1 MTARR
6 ITAGLVGA
14 LTVVALLPAV
24 AAVPSAAQ
32 PAPAD
37 AAAAQTDDEPGL
49 LVATEGEG
57 TGLWVVELEE
67 PSLATYTG
75 GTAGLRPTS
84 PQVTGADQ
92 LDVEAPASR
101 AYLAHLDDRQS
112 RLRDDIEHA
121 LGRDVEVAFEY
132 RNVVNGL
139 AVRVDDEEA
148 ERLTRVPGVGAVY
161 RDVER
166 EPLTDVSHDLIS
178 TPSIWSGETG
188 TDAGTR
194 GEGVLVGVI
203 DSGINPEHPSFAET
217 GGDGNAPANPFGAG
231 TYVGVCAADHPE
243 HEDICNDKLVGAW
256 NFHPSA
262 PDAQDDDGHGS
273 HTAST
278 AAGNVHEATATIGSG
293 TFTRTVQGVAPHAN
307 VISYLVCSPSCPSTS
322 SVAAVEQAIEDG
334 VDVLNYS
341 ISGADDPWNDVVDLA
356 FLEAFNAGIFVA
368 TSAGN
373 DGPGEST
380 VAHTGPWN
388 AAVAAT
394 THYRAFANT
403 VDVTG
408 PAPVPDGLTG
418 LPAVPG
424 SGPAPSADIEAEL
437 RDAAVVAPG
446 NARGCQPFEAGT
458 FDGAL
463 ALVDRGDCEFS
474 VKVTNAA
481 EAGAVAVL
489 VANNVG
495 GPPTAMGLLEDT
507 TIPAAMIEQR
517 SAAALRSTAAGGA
530 VTARLNATTELITN
544 HEWEDLVAGF
554 SSRGPS
560 HLDLLAPTFAAPGVD
575 ILAAGSARDGDPN
588 RYIVNSGTSMASPH
602 AAGAGALLTALHP
615 DWSPAEIRSALAT
628 TADTGILEENGTTPA
643 DPLDIGSGRID
654 LDAAG
659 RAGLVMDESYTDFLA
674 ADPAAGGDP
683 ATLNLPAFV
692 DGTCVGTCAWTRTV
706 RNVADVP
713 ATYTAGATAPD
724 GLTVAVEPATFT
736 LAPGATRDVTV
747 TVTADL
753 ATVPP
758 GQASFA
764 EVRFTTDATHANG
777 RAIAPAHYPV
787 VVTPREEVPP
797 SLAVTPGSVTA
808 TQRPDETVAH
818 TLTLD
823 NGGNTDL
830 RWEVYADDELRQPR
844 GAVTP
849 VTTQQLPAELSG
861 GGFTG
866 SGATGEAVVP
876 AREPD
881 SITQTLTHSASQAI
895 VAGNGIACSS
905 DDGATTSAN
914 SYLRTFTLA
923 DFGVGDEFDVTEVEF
938 GVESLTVAQELTVGL
953 STLKD
958 PAAPLTRANLEPVG
972 SATQTLQ
979 PQRQT
984 LATVP
989 VTGVIPAGA
998 TLVVEVSAPDLS
1010 GVGGFWPGTN
1020 RAGQSAPTYLTAPG
1034 CGVTEPADLGAVGYP
1049 WVHLVMNV
1057 VGTTEAPAC
1066 AAPGE
1071 LPWLDVA
1078 PLAGTVAPD
1087 ATGRLDLTVDSTG
1100 LRPGT
1105 RTGLLCLRTNDP
1117 DDELTTVP
1125 LAVTVIGD
1133 TGLTGDAAQT
1143 RLTADG
1149 LADDQL
1155 GNAVAIDGD
1164 TAVVGASQADV
1175 DEFGASGAAYVYTR
1189 SGDGWERQATLLPD
1203 GERDWGM
1210 VFGRS
1215 VAIDGDTIV
1224 VGATGAS
1231 FDGSRPGAAY
1241 VFVRDGGTWTQ
1252 QAKLST
1258 NDVRWGAELGYSVA
1272 VDGDTVAAGAPGEHL
1287 GDDNAA
1293 GVVQIFTRDGD
1304 AWTAGPRLAGS
1315 GVSSFGNFGSSVS
1328 LDGTTLLV
1336 GAPNTTARGVFR
1348 QGAAYVFTDD
1358 GDGWAERA
1366 TLLPS
1371 DPAPELAFGTS
1382 VGLDRGTAV
1391 VGAGGPGLDWVQS
1404 HGAVYVYE
1412 GRDDAWS
1419 EQAKLTSTGTHV
1431 NDRFGWS
1438 VGIDR
1443 GTVVVG
1449 APYRGRTAGVDLR
1462 KGAAVVFVRDGDGW
1476 TQQRVLLGSDTA
1488 QGDHLGTAVAVSGDD
1503 VLAGAPNAHV
1513 GDVADQGAAYVFV
1526 PGADAPAPPSITVEP
1541 GELAADVAAGGS
1553 TAQELTIGNAGE
1565 RDLHWDIDAASTLS
1579 GPLRPAGTTTV
1590 VESGPAAVPPAAA
1603 TDGWATSLGD
1613 EGTSAVTEDG
1623 PAAPATGTVRLTH
1636 SASMEVVE
1644 SGVPVCAS
1652 NQTGTTRANRF
1663 LRTFTLADFGIEGA
1677 FDVSEVT
1684 FGLQLVT
1691 PSADLTVNLYT
1702 LDGPFEYVNLT
1713 RLASE
1718 TVTLED
1724 AAETLVSVPV
1734 STRVPA
1740 GATLVLEVA
1749 TPDLLNVGAVVPGAN
1764 SAGQTGPSYISA
1776 DDCGAPNPVTMES
1789 LGFPDAHLVMAVDGT
1804 PREPIRCELPD
1815 WLGADPASGTVAPGE
1830 NGTATVTLDAA
1841 GLAPGEYAAHLCVAS
1856 DDPAAPVT
1864 PVPVRLTVGEP
1875 GEPELSVE
1883 TYLQRGIWYGR
1894 LTWTGID
1901 AERVDVERDGLV
1913 VATVA
1918 NTGAHVD
1925 QIGRPRIGEAF
1936 TYRVCAAGTDA
1947 CSAPV
1952 TVFPRGEIRG
1962 PDRR

>member
-1 MTARR
+1 MIARR
-6 ITAGLVGA
+6 ITAALLGA
-14 LTVVALLPAV
+14 FTVVAMLPA
-24 AAVPSAAQ
+24 APATAAAQ
-32 PAPAD
+32 PAAPPPEAAD
-37 AAAAQTDDEPGL
+37 APGL

-75 GTAGLRPTS
+75 GTAALRPTS
-84 PQVTGADQ
+84 PQVTGADR

-101 AYLAHLDDRQS
+101 AYLAHLDDRHDG
-112 RLRDDIEHA
+112 LRAAIDDE
-121 LGRDVEVAFEY
+121 LGRDVEVVFEY

-139 AVRVDDEEA
+139 AVRVDDDEA
-148 ERLTRVPGVGAVY
+148 ERLTRLPGVAAVY

-166 EPLTDVSHDLIS
+166 EPLTDVSHELIRS
-178 TPSIWSGETG
+178 ASIWSGATG
-188 TDAGTR
+188 SDAGTR

-203 DSGINPEHPSFAET
+203 DGGINPDHPSFAAT
-217 GGDGNAPANPFGAG
+217 GGDGYTPENPFGAG
-231 TYVGVCAADHPE
+231 TYVGVCAPDHPD

-256 NFHPSA
+256 NLHPASPSA
-262 PDAQDDDGHGS
+262 QDVDGHGS

-278 AAGNVHEATATIGSG
+278 AAGNVHEAEVTVGIG

-307 VISYLVCSPSCPSTS
+307 VISYLVCAPSCPSTS
-322 SVAAVEQAIEDG
+322 SVAAVEQAIADG
-334 VDVLNYS
+334 VDVINYS

-356 FLEAFNAGIFVA
+356 FLEAFNAGVFVA

-424 SGPAPSADIEAEL
+424 SGPAPADDIEAEL
-437 RDAAVVAPG
+437 RDAAVVAPD
-446 NARGCQPFEAGT
+446 NALGCLPFEAGT
-458 FDGAL
+458 FDGAV
-463 ALVDRGDCEFS
+463 AMVDRGDCDFA
-474 VKVTNAA
+474 VKVANATD
-481 EAGAVAVL
+481 AGAVAVL
-489 VANNVG
+489 VANNVA
-495 GPPTAMGLLEDT
+495 GPPTAMGGLEDT
-507 TIPAAMIEQR
+507 TIPALMVEQR
-517 SAAALRSTAAGGA
+517 SAAALRAAGPA
-530 VTARLNATTELITN
+530 LTARVNATTALLEN
-544 HEWEDLVAGF
+544 HDWEDLVAGF

-560 HLDLLAPTFAAPGVD
+560 RLDLLAPTFAAPGVD
-575 ILAAGSARDGDPN
+575 ILAAGSARDGDPDQ
-588 RYIVNSGTSMASPH
+588 YIVNSGTSMASPH

-615 DWSPAEIRSALAT
+615 DWSPAEIRSALAA
-628 TADTGILEENGTTPA
+628 TAETGILEEDGATPA

-713 ATYTAGATAPD
+713 ATYTATATSPA
-724 GLTVAVEPATFT
+724 GVTVAVEPAEFT
-736 LAPGATRDVTV
+736 LAPGATQQLEV

-753 ATVPP
+753 ETVPL
-758 GQASFA
+758 GQPSFA
-764 EVRFTTDATHANG
+764 ELRLTTDASHANG
-777 RAIAPAHYPV
+777 RAVAPAHFPV
-787 VVTPREEVPP
+787 VVTPRVEEPP
-797 SLAVTPGSVTA
+797 SLTVTPGAVTA
-808 TQRPDETVAH
+808 TQRVDETATH
-818 TLTLD
+818 TFTLD
-823 NGGNTDL
+823 NGGNIDL
-830 RWEVYADDELRQPR
+830 EWELYADGELRQPR
-844 GAVTP
+844 GEATP
-849 VTTQQLPAELSG
+849 VLTAPLPAGLG
-861 GGFTG
+861 GGALTA

-876 AREPD
+876 ARDPD
-881 SITQTLTHSASQAI
+881 DRVTQTLTHSASQA
-895 VAGNGIACSS
+895 VLAGNAIACSA
-905 DDGATTSAN
+905 DDGVTTTAN

-923 DFGVGDEFDVTEVEF
+923 DFGVGGGFDVTEVEF
-938 GVESLTVAQELTVGL
+938 GVESLTVAQDLTVSL
-953 STLKD
+953 YTLKD
-958 PAAPLTRANLEPVG
+958 PAAPLTRANLEAVG

-989 VTGVIPAGA
+989 VTAAIPAGA
-998 TLVVEVSAPDLS
+998 TLVAEVSAPDLT

-1034 CGVTEPADLGAVGYP
+1034 CDVTEPADLAALGFPAA
-1049 WVHLVMNV
+1049 HLVLNV
-1057 VGTTEAPAC
+1057 VGMTDAPAC
-1066 AAPGE
+1066 STPAD

-1078 PLAGTVAPD
+1078 PLSGSVGPD
-1087 ATGRLDLTVDSTG
+1087 ATGRLDVTVDTAEVPPSR
-1100 LRPGT
+1100 LDA
-1105 RTGLLCLRTNDP
+1105 LLCLRTNDP
-1117 DDELTTVP
+1117 GDDLTMIP
-1125 LAVTVIGD
+1125 LSVTVVGD
-1133 TGLTGDAAQT
+1133 SGLTGDAEQT
-1143 RLTADG
+1143 RLSTDG
-1149 LADDQL
+1149 LPDDQQ
-1155 GNAVAIDGD
+1155 GSAVAIDGD
-1164 TAVVGASQADV
+1164 TAVVGASSADV
-1175 DEFGASGAAYVYTR
+1175 DEFGNSGAAYVYTR

-1203 GERDWGM
+1203 GERDWGL

-1224 VGATGAS
+1224 VGATGATLG
-1231 FDGSRPGAAY
+1231 DSRPGAAY
-1241 VFVRDGGTWTQ
+1241 VFVRDGDTWTQ

-1272 VDGDTVAAGAPGEHL
+1272 IDGDTVAVSAPGEHL
-1287 GDDNAA
+1287 GDINVA
-1293 GVVQIFTRDGD
+1293 GVVYLFTRDGD
-1304 AWTAGPRLAGS
+1304 AWTIGPRLAGS
-1315 GVSSFGNFGSSVS
+1315 GVTDFGNFGWSVS
-1328 LDGTTLLV
+1328 LDDGTLLV

-1358 GDGWAERA
+1358 GGGWAERA

-1371 DPAPELAFGTS
+1371 DPGPELAFGTS
-1382 VGLDRGTAV
+1382 VDVDGGTAV
-1391 VGAGGPGLDWVQS
+1391 VGASGPGFDFVPS
-1404 HGAVYVYE
+1404 RGAVYVYD
-1412 GRDDAWS
+1412 GREADWA
-1419 EQAKLTSTGTHV
+1419 EQAKLTSSGTHV

-1443 GTVVVG
+1443 GTVVAG
-1449 APYRGRTAGVDLR
+1449 APYQGRTAGVDLE
-1462 KGAAVVFVRDGDGW
+1462 KGAAVVFTRDGDGW
-1476 TQQRVLLGSDTA
+1476 TQQRTLLASDTA

-1503 VLAGAPNAHV
+1503 VLAGAPNAHA

-1526 PGADAPAPPSITVEP
+1526 PGADAPAPPSITVTP
-1541 GELAADVAAGGS
+1541 GEITATAPAGES
-1553 TAQELTIGNAGE
+1553 TTAPLTIGNAGE
-1565 RDLHWDIDAASTLS
+1565 RDLRWAIDTATTMS

-1590 VESGPAAVPPAAA
+1590 VESGPAAPAPQAEAPDACVPLDAEA
-1603 TDGWATSLGD
+1603 TTDD
-1613 EGTSAVTEDG
+1613 
-1623 PAAPATGTVRLTH
+1623 AAPLEADAVRLTH
-1636 SASMEVVE
+1636 SASLAVDE
-1644 SGVPVCAS
+1644 STIVPVCS
-1652 NQTGTTRANRF
+1652 STQTGTTRENRF

-1677 FDVSEVT
+1677 FDVDEVT
-1684 FGLQLVT
+1684 FGLQLVV

-1713 RLASE
+1713 RLATQ
-1718 TVTLED
+1718 TVTVED
-1724 AAETLVSVPV
+1724 GDEGLVTVPV
-1734 STRVPA
+1734 DARVPA

-1749 TPDLLNVGAVVPGAN
+1749 APDLLGVGAVVPGAN
-1764 SAGQTGPSYISA
+1764 SAGQAGPSYISA

-1804 PREPIRCELPD
+1804 PLEPIRCELPD
-1815 WLGADPASGTVAPGE
+1815 WLVADPASGTVAPGE
-1830 NGTATVTLDAA
+1830 EATAVVTLDAA
-1841 GLAPGEYAAHLCVAS
+1841 GLAPGEYAAHLCVAGN
-1856 DDPAAPVT
+1856 DPVAPVT
-1864 PVPVRLTVGEP
+1864 SVPVSLTVEAP
-1875 GEPELSVE
+1875 GEPELDVE
-1883 TYLQRGIWYGR
+1883 TFLQRGIWYAT

-1901 AERVDVERDGLV
+1901 AERVDVEKDGLV

-1918 NTGAHVD
+1918 NTGTHVD
-1925 QIGRPRIGEAF
+1925 QIGRPRIGDSF
-1936 TYRVCAAGTDA
+1936 TYRVCAAGTDT

>member
-24 AAVPSAAQ
+24 AAAPSAAQ
-32 PAPAD
+32 PAAPPPEPD
-37 AAAAQTDDEPGL
+37 APGL

-57 TGLWVVELEE
+57 TGLWVVELDE

-112 RLRDDIEHA
+112 TLRDDIEDE
-121 LGRDVEVAFEY
+121 LGREVEVAFEY

-148 ERLTRVPGVGAVY
+148 ERLTELPGVAAVY

-178 TPSIWSGETG
+178 TASIWAGETG

-203 DSGINPEHPSFAET
+203 DSGINPGHPSFAAT
-217 GGDGNAPANPFGAG
+217 GGDGYTPVNPFGAG
-231 TYVGVCAADHPE
+231 TYVGVCAPDHPE

-256 NFHPSA
+256 NFHPAA

-278 AAGNVHEATATIGSG
+278 AAGNVHEATATIGNG

-307 VISYLVCSPSCPSTS
+307 VISYLVCSPSCPTTS
-322 SVAAVEQAIEDG
+322 SVAAVEQAIDDG

-368 TSAGN
+368 ASAGN

-403 VDVTG
+403 LDVTG

-424 SGPAPSADIEAEL
+424 SGPAPEADIEAEL

-481 EAGAVAVL
+481 DAGAVAVL

-495 GPPTAMGLLEDT
+495 GPPTAMGALEDT
-507 TIPAAMIEQR
+507 TIPALMIEQR
-517 SAAALRSTAAGGA
+517 SSAAIRALSGT
-530 VTARLNATTELITN
+530 VTARLNAATELITN
-544 HEWEDLVAGF
+544 HDWEDLVAGF

-575 ILAAGSARDGDPN
+575 ILAAGSARDGDPDQ
-588 RYIVNSGTSMASPH
+588 YIVNSGTSMASPH
-602 AAGAGALLTALHP
+602 VAGAGALLTALHP
-615 DWSPAEIRSALAT
+615 DWSPAEIRSALAA

-643 DPLDIGSGRID
+643 DPLDVGSGRID

-692 DGTCVGTCAWTRTV
+692 DGTCTGTCSWTRTV
-706 RNVADVP
+706 RNVADVE
-713 ATYTAGATAPD
+713 AAYTATTTAPD
-724 GLTVAVEPATFT
+724 GLAVTVEPATFA
-736 LAPGATRDVTV
+736 LAPGATQDVTV

-753 ATVPP
+753 AAVPL
-758 GQASFA
+758 GQPSFA
-764 EVRFTTDATHANG
+764 EVRFATDATHANG
-777 RAIAPAHYPV
+777 RAVAPAHYPV

-797 SLAVTPGSVTA
+797 SLAVTPGSLTA
-808 TQRPDETVAH
+808 TQRPDETATH

-844 GAVTP
+844 GATTP
-849 VTTQQLPAELSG
+849 VTTQPLPAGLSG
-861 GGFTG
+861 GELTG
-866 SGATGEAVVP
+866 SGGTGETVVP
-876 AREPD
+876 TREAGG
-881 SITQTLTHSASQAI
+881 IAQTLTHSASQAI
-895 VAGNGIACSS
+895 VAGNGIACSA
-905 DDGATTSAN
+905 DDGVTTSAN

-923 DFGVGDEFDVTEVEF
+923 DFGIDREFGVTEVEF
-938 GVESLTVAQELTVGL
+938 GVESLTVAQDLTVTL

-989 VTGVIPAGA
+989 VTGTIPAGA
-998 TLVVEVSAPDLS
+998 TLVVELSAPDLT

-1020 RAGQSAPTYLTAPG
+1020 SAGQSAPTYLTAPG
-1034 CGVTEPADLGAVGYP
+1034 CGVTEPAGLGALGYP

-1066 AAPGE
+1066 TAPGE
-1071 LPWLDVA
+1071 LPWLGIA

-1087 ATGRLDLTVDSTG
+1087 ATGRLELTVDSAG

-1105 RTGLLCLRTNDP
+1105 LTGLLCLRTNDP

-1133 TGLTGDAAQT
+1133 SGLTGDAVQT

-1175 DEFGASGAAYVYTR
+1175 DEVGASGAAYVYTR

-1224 VGATGAS
+1224 VGAPGAS
-1231 FDGSRPGAAY
+1231 LDGSRPGAAY
-1241 VFVRDGGTWTQ
+1241 VFVRDGDTWTQ

-1287 GDDNAA
+1287 GDENAA
-1293 GVVQIFTRDGD
+1293 GVVQLFTRDGD
-1304 AWTAGPRLAGS
+1304 TWTTGARLAGS
-1315 GVSSFGNFGSSVS
+1315 GVSSFGNFGTSVS

-1336 GAPNTTARGVFR
+1336 GAPNSTARGVFR

-1371 DPAPELAFGTS
+1371 DPAPELAFGMS
-1382 VGLDRGTAV
+1382 VALDRGTAV
-1391 VGAGGPGLDWVQS
+1391 VGASGPGLDYVPS
-1404 HGAVYVYE
+1404 DGSVYVYE
-1412 GRDDAWS
+1412 GRGDAWT
-1419 EQAKLTSTGTHV
+1419 ERAKLTSTGTHV

-1438 VGIDR
+1438 VGIDG
-1443 GTVVVG
+1443 GTIVAG

-1476 TQQRVLLGSDTA
+1476 TQQRVLLGEDTA
-1488 QGDHLGTAVAVSGDD
+1488 QGDHLGTAVAVSGGD

-1526 PGADAPAPPSITVEP
+1526 PGADAPAPPSITVAP
-1541 GELAADVAAGGS
+1541 GELAAEIAAGG
-1553 TAQELTIGNAGE
+1553 TATRELTIGNAGE
-1565 RDLHWDIDAASTLS
+1565 RDLHWEVDAASTVS

-1590 VESGPAAVPPAAA
+1590 VESGPAPAGGAGEW
-1603 TDGWATSLGD
+1603 TTSLGD
-1613 EGTSAVTEDG
+1613 AGTSSATGTADAAP
-1623 PAAPATGTVRLTH
+1623 PAAGTVRLTH

-1644 SGVPVCAS
+1644 SGVPVCSS

-1691 PSADLTVNLYT
+1691 PQADLTVNLYT

-1718 TVTLED
+1718 TVTVED

-1734 STRVPA
+1734 SARVPA

-1749 TPDLLNVGAVVPGAN
+1749 APDLLNVGAVVPGAN

-1815 WLGADPASGTVAPGE
+1815 WLAADRASGTVAPGE
-1830 NGTATVTLDAA
+1830 EQAATVTLDAA
-1841 GLAPGEYAAHLCVAS
+1841 GLAPGEYATHLCVAS

-1875 GEPELSVE
+1875 GEPELSVD

-1918 NTGAHVD
+1918 NSGTHVD
-1925 QIGRPRIGEAF
+1925 QIGRPRIGDSF
-1936 TYRVCAAGTDA
+1936 TYRVCAAGTDT
-1947 CSAPV
+1947 CSTPV